1 MSDYICAVCKRDIDS
16 TEMNKVGMR
25 CKYCG
30 SKIFYKKRPNI
41 KKRLPAR

>member
-25 CKYCG
+25 CKYCN

-41 KKRLPAR
+41 KKRLLAR